1 MLEDIE
7 IPDDTTR
14 PLAPKLENLTPRQ
27 RLPGRHLAM
36 IHDHFRHNMK
46 VLRDLIAKAEA
57 GELSAEE
64 LDARAQSMPLM
75 ENYQR
80 FGALCG
86 QHCQII
92 EMHHSIEDQAIFP
105 HLSPKS
111 EAFRKV
117 VARLVAE
124 HEVVHALLL
133 RLVEKLHTLA
143 RDPGPA
149 QFKDVRT
156 VYEALEKLLLSHFGY
171 EEDFIGDAL
180 GFYEIGV

>member
-7 IPDDTTR
+7 IPDDSTR
-14 PLAPKLENLTPRQ
+14 PVAPKLENLTPRQ

-46 VLRDLIAKAEA
+46 LLRDLIAKAEA

-64 LDARAQSMPLM
+64 LDTRAQSMPLV

-111 EAFRKV
+111 EAFKKV
-117 VARLVAE
+117 VDRLVAE

-133 RLVEKLHTLA
+133 RLVEKLRALA
-143 RDPGPA
+143 QNPGKP
-149 QFKDVRT
+149 QFAEVRE

-171 EEDFIGDAL
+171 EEASIGDAL
-180 GFYEIGV
+180 GYYDIGV